1 MCWLSLPLP
10 DVDSSF
16 GVGAKHSIAAGFLAI
31 VPLSVASS
39 ASAQTLS
46 LETQREYARPLC
58 PGRNIFYTIIVPSL
72 TGGLAFV
79 NDPIPANTTYVTG
92 SSRGGATFDTFAHR
106 SSWQGV
112 LLPGGVYRIGFSVTV
127 NPGVPNGTVIT
138 NTATAI
144 SGGEGFPMQVTVTDT
159 VNCFTPTPAPIRPHH
174 PNHPLQPPELQ
185 QAPRPPLARKTP
197 HARPRPCQRNPLL
210 QPHRLHRSP

>member
-1 MCWLSLPLP
+1 M
-10 DVDSSF
+10 
-16 GVGAKHSIAAGFLAI
+16 
-31 VPLSVASS
+31 PLSVAFL

-92 SSRGGATFDTFAHR
+92 SSSGGATFDTFAHR

-112 LLPGGVYRIGFSVTV
+112 LLPGGRVPHRVFCHRESGRPKRHRDHQHGHGHFRRRRLSHATHRDGHSKLLYPHPSA
-127 NPGVPNGTVIT
+127 NPAAPTEPPFTATRTATGTSTSTRTKNATRTASPLPTEPPTPTSPPPPITVIATKT
-138 NTATAI
+138 NAA
-144 SGGEGFPMQVTVTDT
+144 SLRGGSRAG
-159 VNCFTPTPAPIRPHH
+159 
-174 PNHPLQPPELQ
+174 
-185 QAPRPPLARKTP
+185 K
-197 HARPRPCQRNPLL
+197 
-210 QPHRLHRSP
+210 